1 MKDIQLLG
9 LGNGL
14 VDFQYELSDAE
25 FAKLGLSRGEM
36 RLVEDDVQS
45 EILKSLAGKAMNRC
59 SGGSAANTIIAF
71 SQLGGKAAYK
81 TVVGDDEFGRFY
93 AEEFKKLG
101 IILSAQTIAKT
112 ATGTCVV
119 LITPDS
125 ERTMHTCLAA
135 TALFTEKNIDE
146 ELIKRAE
153 WLYIEG
159 YKFSNPSGTKAV
171 FKAMEYAKLHHTKV
185 AVTFSDTFI
194 TDNFKANLDR
204 VVNDSELVFCN
215 EAEALSFTG
224 KATLDEAMDFFADRS
239 QNVVITMGAQGSQ
252 ILWNRKK
259 QQIDAYPAN
268 LVDTTGAGDVFAG
281 AFMYGL
287 IDTNS
292 LRIAGRLASSA
303 GAKVVSQLGARV
315 ASGLTEIK
323 TSIYNLNK

>member
-14 VDFQYELSDAE
+14 VDLQYELNEAE
-25 FAKLGLSRGEM
+25 FDGLGLRKGEM
-36 RLVEDDVQS
+36 RLVSDDEQAKL
-45 EILKSLAGKAMNRC
+45 LKQFAGKSMNLC

-81 TVVGDDEFGRFY
+81 TVLGDDEFGRFY
-93 AEEFKKLG
+93 EKEFQELG
-101 IILSAQTIAKT
+101 IALKAQISVEKP
-112 ATGTCVV
+112 TGTCAVF
-119 LITPDS
+119 ITPDS

-146 ELIKRAE
+146 DLIKRSE

-159 YKFSNPSGTKAV
+159 YKFSEPSSTKAI
-171 FKAMEYAKLHHTKV
+171 FKAMEFAKLHHTKV

-194 TDNFKANLDR
+194 TDNYKANLDR

-224 KATLDEAMDFFADRS
+224 KASVDDALGFFADRS
-239 QNVVITMGAQGSQ
+239 QNVVITLGSQGSV
-252 ILWNRKK
+252 ILWNRKE
-259 QQIDAYPAN
+259 QYIDVYPAKPI
-268 LVDTTGAGDVFAG
+268 DTTGAGDVFAG

-292 LRIAGRLASSA
+292 LRIAGRLASAA
-303 GAKVVSQLGARV
+303 GAKVVSQLGARIK
-315 ASGLTEIK
+315 SGLGEIK
-323 TSIYNLNK
+323 SSIYNLNI